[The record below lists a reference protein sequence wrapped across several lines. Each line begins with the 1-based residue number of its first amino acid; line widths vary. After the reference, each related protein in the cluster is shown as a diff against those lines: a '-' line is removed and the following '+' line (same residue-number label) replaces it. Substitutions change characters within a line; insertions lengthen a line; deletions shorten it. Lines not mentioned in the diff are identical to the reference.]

1 MALLGDAATQQF
13 LPILGKLFADNDI
26 SAVFYEGAFDAVEL
40 EAVAVGSTL
49 YSFQPD
55 AILLLNCL
63 QSLRAAYYRRP
74 RTGEEFLAATK
85 QRLSATWDAIQAN
98 SSALLVQ
105 FNFVLPFERH
115 FGNYDHKV
123 PGSLYTVTAELN
135 RFIATQA
142 QSRTNFLVCD
152 VEALASW
159 MGRKH
164 WFDERLWDL
173 AKSFCAL
180 ENVPVVAQNIVE
192 IILSNMGRVIKCVIL
207 DLDNTL
213 WSGIVGDDGPE
224 GIKINAHGEGE
235 AFHRFQTYLLEL
247 KKRGILLCVCS
258 KNEYSTAICPF
269 IDNSEM
275 ALKEN
280 DITMFVANWE
290 NKADNIRKIKETL
303 DIGFDSMVFLD
314 DNPCERNLVRQLLPG
329 VIVPD
334 LPEDPSDYV
343 RAISELNLFETSS
356 FSAEDLRRVE
366 LYRQEASRRVVQQTY
381 SSIEDYL
388 QSLEMVI
395 EVERFNLFY
404 LPRIAQLIQRSNQFN
419 LTTRRHNQGE
429 CERMMHNE
437 RCIPLYAK
445 LKDRFGDHGLIS
457 IVVACHDGDRLM
469 ITDWLMSCRVLS
481 RGVEQFLMNTLVEEA
496 RRLNLP
502 LIAGQYIPTSK
513 NGMVR
518 DFYAR
523 FGFQLTAE
531 DADGRTTWTMATTEF
546 QPKKVFI
553 LRSSIVAA
561 N

>member
-1 MALLGDAATQQF
+1 
-13 LPILGKLFADNDI
+13 
-26 SAVFYEGAFDAVEL
+26 
-40 EAVAVGSTL
+40 
-49 YSFQPD
+49 
-55 AILLLNCL
+55 
-63 QSLRAAYYRRP
+63 
-74 RTGEEFLAATK
+74 
-85 QRLSATWDAIQAN
+85 
-98 SSALLVQ
+98 
-105 FNFVLPFERH
+105 
-115 FGNYDHKV
+115 
-123 PGSLYTVTAELN
+123 
-135 RFIATQA
+135 
-142 QSRTNFLVCD
+142 
-152 VEALASW
+152 
-159 MGRKH
+159 
-164 WFDERLWDL
+164 
-173 AKSFCAL
+173 
-180 ENVPVVAQNIVE
+180 
-192 IILSNMGRVIKCVIL
+192 
-207 DLDNTL
+207 
-213 WSGIVGDDGPE
+213 
-224 GIKINAHGEGE
+224 
-235 AFHRFQTYLLEL
+235 
-247 KKRGILLCVCS
+247 
-258 KNEYSTAICPF
+258 
-269 IDNSEM
+269 
-275 ALKEN
+275 
-280 DITMFVANWE
+280 MFVANWE

-303 DIGFDSMVFLD
+303 DIGFDSMVFVD

-356 FSAEDLRRVE
+356 FSAEDLRRVD

-395 EVERFNLFY
+395 DVERFDLFH

-429 CERMMHNE
+429 CVRMMHNE
-437 RCIPLYAK
+437 RCIPFYAK

-457 IVVACHDGDRLM
+457 VVVVWHEGDRLM

-481 RGVEQFLMNTLVEEA
+481 RGVEQFLMNTIVEEA

-531 DADGRTTWTMATTEF
+531 DVDGRTTWTVATTEF

-553 LRSSIVAA
+553 LRSSTVAA